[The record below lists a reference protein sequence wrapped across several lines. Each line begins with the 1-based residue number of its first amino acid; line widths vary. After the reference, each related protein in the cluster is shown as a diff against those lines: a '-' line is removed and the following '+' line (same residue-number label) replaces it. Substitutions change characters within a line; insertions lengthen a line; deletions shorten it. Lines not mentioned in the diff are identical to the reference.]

1 MNKYF
6 VHIYHSVRSKF
17 AVEAESH
24 EEAMKKA
31 DELLPEACK
40 RLEYDRIGCV
50 NTERDIARDRANLP
64 IFFET
69 HSAEEVTGYL
79 VDELDDTE
87 YQNSVNYDAA
97 GRPNIGETDYGMS
110 QRERDTVLAALR
122 VFDAWRCGEPID
134 REMIVDIETNGGK
147 HPSPGLSAPE
157 LDALCERINR

>member
-6 VHIYHSVRSKF
+6 VHIYHTVRSKF
-17 AVEAESH
+17 AVEAASQ

-40 RLEYDRIGCV
+40 RLEYDRIGCI

-69 HSAEEVTGYL
+69 HSAEEVTGYM

-87 YQNSVNYDAA
+87 YERTVNYDAS
-97 GRPNIGETDYGMS
+97 GRPNIGESNYGMTP
-110 QRERDTVLAALR
+110 RERDNVLAALR
-122 VFDAWRCGEPID
+122 VYDDWRCGRPID
-134 REMIVDIETNGGK
+134 REMIEEIASNGGIN
-147 HPSPGLSAPE
+147 PLFSAVE
-157 LDALCERINR
+157 LDALCERINV